1 MHSQNFSK
9 KKALLIEDMA
19 EARIMQKKMLND
31 FGFGAIEIAMKA
43 EIAIELL
50 QSTSFDVILSDY
62 NLGRGKDGQE
72 LLEELRHSSLIPHTT
87 TYLMVTAE
95 TSIEMVMGAI
105 EFQPDGYITKPFSQA
120 VLQRRLEKLLNMKEK
135 LLPVNLALDDGD
147 LKKAIHEAKQVA
159 EQHPQLAGRC
169 QRIIGESYLK
179 LEDYKNAIAVF
190 NKTLNERKMPWAL
203 FGKAQ
208 AKFHI
213 GELEKSEQMF
223 RQLMMDNRF
232 FVSAYDWLA
241 KIKMAQNL
249 PQEAQEVLIDAV
261 EKSPKNL
268 MRQVEL
274 GKISM
279 LLKDYE
285 VAETAY
291 RRAVFLAKNSCY
303 NAPDIYFGH
312 LQAIVKI
319 AQEQHLLA
327 RHEGNFNNTLK
338 KIHNLF
344 FDQASVRAASYS
356 YEIDLLLAKDDK
368 VNAKQIFNVWNSEIS
383 AKTAAPFSAKQQS
396 IYHAAFGA

>member
-31 FGFGAIEIAMKA
+31 FGFGSIEIAMKA

-50 QSTSFDVILSDY
+50 QNTTFDVILSDY

-120 VLQRRLEKLLNMKEK
+120 VLQRRLDKMLTMKEK
-135 LLPVNLALDDGD
+135 LLPVNLALDAGD
-147 LKKAIHEAKQVA
+147 LKKAITEAKIVA

-169 QRIIGESYLK
+169 QRIVGESYLK
-179 LEDYKNAIAVF
+179 LKDYRNAIAVF

-213 GELEKSEQMF
+213 GELDKAEQMF

-249 PQEAQEVLIDAV
+249 PQEAQQVLIDAV
-261 EKSPKNL
+261 ERSPKNL
-268 MRQVEL
+268 LRQIEL
-274 GKISM
+274 GKIS
-279 LLKDYE
+279 LTLGDYE
-285 VAETAY
+285 IAETAY

-303 NAPDIYFGH
+303 NSPEIYFGH
-312 LQAIVKI
+312 LKSIVKI
-319 AQEQHLLA
+319 AQEEHLLS

-338 KIHNLF
+338 KLHNLF
-344 FDQASVRAASYS
+344 FDQPTVRATSYS
-356 YEIDLLLAKDDK
+356 YEIDLLLAKNDK
-368 VNAKQIFNVWNSEIS
+368 NNAKEVFNAWSAESTSKQATPLSDEQI
-383 AKTAAPFSAKQQS
+383 ATYQT
-396 IYHAAFGA
+396 AFGA